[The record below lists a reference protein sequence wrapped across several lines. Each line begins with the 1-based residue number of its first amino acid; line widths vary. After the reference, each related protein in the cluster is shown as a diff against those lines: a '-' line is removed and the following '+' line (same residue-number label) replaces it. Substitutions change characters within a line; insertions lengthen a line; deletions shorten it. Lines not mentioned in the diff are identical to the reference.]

1 MNVAIQIRV
10 VPNLVDIR
18 GSGPPRQI
26 VNLSG
31 RVVRDIDGLVRL
43 LEVVPDPLLDVVT
56 PLGRLEV
63 VDEVLD
69 VECDVELA
77 IVAPEGAV
85 PSELEDMARVV
96 EERLVRGPVL
106 FVIYSVSKWVV

>member
-1 MNVAIQIRV
+1 M
-10 VPNLVDIR
+10 
-18 GSGPPRQI
+18 
-26 VNLSG
+26 
-31 RVVRDIDGLVRL
+31 
-43 LEVVPDPLLDVVT
+43 
-56 PLGRLEV
+56 
-63 VDEVLD
+63 DEVLD